1 MALSLRVLA
10 LTASNPEKHY
20 TWRLRV
26 ELLLPHLQ
34 SRHISVDTCRL
45 PRERRQRYAL
55 FETLRGFD
63 VVWIHRALLWPSELR
78 RLRNV
83 ARHMVLDI
91 DDPVCYSSSNLGN
104 FSLPRC
110 LKFRATARYCD
121 AVFAAS
127 DGLVRLAA
135 AHNRNAFLLPLCA
148 EPARYTMQVR
158 PRLSGEPLRLLWLGG
173 KSTFKYLEHVRPQ
186 LEGVGKECP
195 QAELVVVAHS
205 RFSLTSMPV
214 SNFPWNPE
222 NEREQLA
229 RCHVGLVPMASDR
242 WTQAKAALKP
252 LQYLASGMP
261 FIGSRIGIN
270 VRLADDGRNGLLAN
284 DTAEWIVAVRRLH
297 RDEILRQQ
305 MGRAGIDYIRRH
317 HAPEVL
323 ADKMAEILHS
333 LPRPAAAA

>member
-1 MALSLRVLA
+1 MRQALRVLA

-26 ELLLPHLQ
+26 ELLLPHLAARQ
-34 SRHISVDTCRL
+34 IHVATWRL
-45 PRERRQRYAL
+45 GKNRSERCAL
-55 FETLRGFD
+55 FDSLRGFD
-63 VVWIHRALLWPSELR
+63 IVWIHRALLWPSELR
-78 RLRNV
+78 RLRRV

-110 LKFRATARYCD
+110 LKFRATVRRCD
-121 AVFAAS
+121 AVVAAS
-127 DGLVRLAA
+127 DGLVTLAA
-135 AHNRNAFLLPLCA
+135 NHNGNAFLLPLCA
-148 EPARYTMQVR
+148 EPARYAMHAR

-186 LEGVGKECP
+186 LEAVGRECP

-214 SNFPWNPE
+214 TNRPWNPE
-222 NEREQLA
+222 NEREQLT
-229 RCHVGLVPMASDR
+229 RCHVGLVPMARDR

-261 FIGSRIGIN
+261 FIGSKVGIN
-270 VRLADDGRNGLLAN
+270 VRLADQGRNGVLV
-284 DTAEWIVAVRRLH
+284 DDRAEWIGAVRRLH
-297 RDEILRQQ
+297 RDEALRQH
-305 MGRAGIDYIRRH
+305 MGRTGVEYIRRY

-323 ADKMAEILHS
+323 ADRVAEIFHS
-333 LPRPAAAA
+333 LSRQAAAA